1 MGRKRHILI
10 GVTSGATVFLVSTL
24 VFAATLT
31 RCGDENQSHHRALC
45 SPSDRHPNVLF
56 FGMLALSV
64 VIGASGLTRLQTKA
78 MRLVAGILAATYAA
92 YGLLV
97 WTT

>member
-1 MGRKRHILI
+1 MGRKRHFLI
-10 GVTSGATVFLVSTL
+10 GFSAGAIVFVVSTL
-24 VFAATLT
+24 VFGATLT
-31 RCGDENQSHHRALC
+31 RCRAENQLRHPALC

-56 FGMLALSV
+56 FGMLALSG
-64 VIGASGLTRLQTKA
+64 VIAASGLTRLQTKA
-78 MRLVAGILAATYAA
+78 IRLLAGVLATTYAA